1 MSLKKVANLQTKLMT
16 QTPQVSC
23 GSKMILKYLEAPV
36 QDTNR
41 SLKRK
46 KLRKIDFQKFT
57 KVLIKSFGWATIK
70 TSQATGELT

>member
-1 MSLKKVANLQTKLMT
+1 MSLKKVVNLQTKLMIR
-16 QTPQVSC
+16 TPQVSC

-46 KLRKIDFQKFT
+46 KLRKTDFQKFT
-57 KVLIKSFGWATIK
+57 KVLIKNSGWATIK
-70 TSQATGELT
+70 TSPATGELI